1 VLTHGHRQRPAQ
13 PTDAL
18 GAGAVRRRNE
28 LGTDGPASPALIGR
42 LQSLA
47 GNRATSALLGRSSP
61 PAWATGSA
69 ARASTVRGVLPAA
82 HRSLTVQRDPLAA
95 APNKDGAAIDPGTT
109 VDPTQLPG
117 DGEGG
122 PKPSDW
128 SVVGGGGGPLPDAGE
143 VAGETLPG
151 VGTGVGSGAQSAGA
165 VAGETLTGAGSDAA
179 AGGGPTNAGG
189 GPTNAAAGGGPTNA
203 GGGGSTNAA
212 AGGGSGTAAWMQ
224 QPPGSAIAVALGAS
238 AIGRD
243 ALAVASRYAVQV
255 VFQAKGRP
263 AVYDAGDNHCYL
275 DPATRTPEL
284 ATYFVHE
291 MHHAR
296 QAQEGRSPL
305 PDKAPDREAW
315 VDLVVN
321 EEILA
326 TSLSFEARVEMGIS
340 TPLAGGPLGDAWT
353 QYLRVWALW
362 RQRHL
367 VDHPG
372 DDAGASA
379 LARTK
384 GRALIRLL
392 IVGEPGSRVLPRLGP
407 DQYSSYAMFYRRQ
420 WNLAHGGHP

>member
-1 VLTHGHRQRPAQ
+1 MRG
-13 PTDAL
+13 
-18 GAGAVRRRNE
+18 
-28 LGTDGPASPALIGR
+28 
-42 LQSLA
+42 
-47 GNRATSALLGRSSP
+47 
-61 PAWATGSA
+61 
-69 ARASTVRGVLPAA
+69 STVRGVLPAG

-95 APNKDGAAIDPGTT
+95 APGKDGAAIDPGAT

-117 DGEGG
+117 DGETG

-143 VAGETLPG
+143 VAGGTVPG
-151 VGTGVGSGAQSAGA
+151 IGAGVGSGAQSAGTA
-165 VAGETLTGAGSDAA
+165 AGTLTGAGSDTS

-189 GPTNAAAGGGPTNA
+189 TGGGPTNA
-203 GGGGSTNAA
+203 GGGTNAA
-212 AGGGSGTAAWMQ
+212 AGGTSAAAGGGPGTAAWMQ
-224 QPPGSAIAVALGAS
+224 QQPGSAIAVALGAS

-243 ALAVASRYAVQV
+243 ALGVASRYAVQV

-263 AVYDAGDNHCYL
+263 AMYDAGDNHCYL

-353 QYLRVWALW
+353 QYLRVRALW
-362 RQRHL
+362 RERYL
-367 VDHPG
+367 ADHPG
-372 DDAGASA
+372 DDAGAAA
-379 LARTK
+379 LARAK